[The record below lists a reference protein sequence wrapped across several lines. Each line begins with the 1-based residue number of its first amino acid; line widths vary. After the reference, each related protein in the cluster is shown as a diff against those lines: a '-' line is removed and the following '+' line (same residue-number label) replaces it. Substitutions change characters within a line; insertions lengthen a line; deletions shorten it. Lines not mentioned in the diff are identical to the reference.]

1 MNTCVF
7 KRFSSY
13 LMATGLW
20 GFFISPEIVLWLIF
34 KRYLSISS
42 IFKIYW
48 YSNVNIYYYYLIS
61 AASIIMSPSFISGTG
76 YLCFLSFFN
85 NFYLFIFL
93 FGSAGSV
100 AVQAVLQL
108 QCKGFSLWWLLLQ
121 STGSRG
127 CGFSSCGAW
136 ACLPGDMWNLLGS
149 GTKLVFF
156 SLAGGFLTPGPS
168 GKF

>member
-1 MNTCVF
+1 MF

-20 GFFISPEIVLWLIF
+20 GFCISPEIVLWLIF

-48 YSNVNIYYYYLIS
+48 YNNVNIYYYYLIS

-76 YLCFLSFFN
+76 YLCFLCFFN

-93 FGSAGSV
+93 FWLRWVCCCTGCSLV
-100 AVQAVLQL
+100 AAQ
-108 QCKGFSLWWLLLQ
+108 GLLIVAAPVAEHRL
-121 STGSRG
+121 
-127 CGFSSCGAW
+127 
-136 ACLPGDMWNLLGS
+136 
-149 GTKLVFF
+149 
-156 SLAGGFLTPGPS
+156 
-168 GKF
+168 